1 MKQFNFGQ
9 YINEIFFH
17 LGIATIILFIIS
29 CNMLKGKNHSY
40 WGTQKNKFKHRN
52 LSEFVSDSLLRTNI
66 KSCYSQWH
74 KSLDSISSNKKVYL
88 YSWQDRD
95 TTKNEFTVVHDRG
108 ELGLNIYYLIFD
120 KNDKLLSMTDLA
132 GAGNEGGYIFE
143 TRSKFINRDS
153 IFQIRAITQWL
164 DFERGEK
171 MDKPIGDS
179 TFLSLTIDDTGKVTE
194 KILKEVKELNYDN
207 K

>member
-1 MKQFNFGQ
+1 MNQFSFGQ
-9 YINEIFFH
+9 YINKIFFY
-17 LGIATIILFIIS
+17 LRIATIIFFVIS

-40 WGTQKNKFKHRN
+40 WSTQKDKFKYRN
-52 LSEFVSDSLLRTNI
+52 LNEFVSDSLLRVNI

-95 TTKNEFTVVHDRG
+95 TTKNEFTVVYDRG
-108 ELGLNIYYLIFD
+108 ELGLKIYYLIFD
-120 KNDKLLSMTDLA
+120 KKDKLISVTELA

-164 DFERGEK
+164 DFEKGVK
-171 MDKPIGDS
+171 MDKPVGDS
-179 TFLSLTIDDTGKVTE
+179 TFLSLTIDGNGKVTE
-194 KILKEVKELNYDN
+194 KTLKEVKELNYDN